1 MQTYSNGFG
10 DFCVKQQEE
19 VSVNTDFY
27 KRLKELLPSVEIA
40 YGEPMSRH
48 TTFRI
53 GGAADVFV
61 KITTEEQLAVLI
73 PQLVENGVP
82 YYLIG
87 KGSNL
92 LVSDSGFRGVVIRLG
107 DDFEGV
113 KVKGCSITA
122 GAGAS
127 MAQIAKAAHANNL
140 TGFEFAAGI
149 PGSIGGG
156 VIMNAGAYDG
166 ELKDV
171 VKKVRCMDCT
181 GAVKEYTGDEMQF
194 GYRTSALK
202 GKPEYIVLDVEM
214 ELQSGDGEAILCR
227 MQELAKR
234 RKEKQ
239 PLEYPSAGSTFK
251 RPKGY
256 FTGKLIG
263 DAGLSGYAV
272 GGARVS
278 EKHNGFVINAD
289 NATAA
294 DVKKLIG
301 EISQKVYD
309 EFQVAL
315 EPEVIFLGDF
325 EE

>member
-1 MQTYSNGFG
+1 M
-10 DFCVKQQEE
+10 
-19 VSVNTDFY
+19 NTDFY
-27 KRLKELLPSVEIA
+27 KKLKELLPSAEIA
-40 YGEPMSRH
+40 YAEPMSRH

-53 GGAADVFV
+53 GGEADVFI
-61 KITTEEQLAVLI
+61 KISKEEQLSILI

-92 LVSDSGFRGVVIRLG
+92 LVSDAGFRGVVIRLG
-107 DDFEGV
+107 DDFEDV
-113 KVKGCSITA
+113 NVNGCNITA

-127 MAQIAKAAHANNL
+127 MAQIAKAAHGNSL

-166 ELKDV
+166 ELKDI
-171 VKKVRCMDCT
+171 VKRVRFMDQT
-181 GAVKEYTGDEMQF
+181 GSVKEYTGEEMQF
-194 GYRTSALK
+194 DYRTSALK
-202 GKPEYIVLDVEM
+202 GKTEYIVLQVEM
-214 ELQSGDGEAILCR
+214 ELQPGNGETILGK

-256 FTGKLIG
+256 FAGKLIG
-263 DAGLSGYAV
+263 DAGLSGYTI

-278 EKHNGFVINAD
+278 EKHNGFVINTG
-289 NATAA
+289 NATAR

-309 EFQVAL
+309 EFQVVL
-315 EPEVIFLGDF
+315 EPEVILLGDF